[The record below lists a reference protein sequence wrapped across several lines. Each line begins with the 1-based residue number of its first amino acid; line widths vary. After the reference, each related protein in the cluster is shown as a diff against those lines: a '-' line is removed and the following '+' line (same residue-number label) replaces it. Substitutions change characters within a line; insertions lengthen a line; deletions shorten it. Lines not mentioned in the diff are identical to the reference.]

1 MNESALV
8 PVPDL
13 QQLSLVIS
21 PRAARAQMLEM
32 AAMLSL
38 RGTLRVFDGGNM
50 LDVYRMAK
58 SIRRR
63 TPRVEEALE
72 RIHLS
77 RAFSCYQVVALLS
90 EASAGTAPL
99 LVCDLLGT
107 FYDENVTLKEAHR
120 LLEICLRH
128 LHRLSREAIVVV
140 SARPPRLNPE
150 RAALLE
156 RLMEEIQ
163 NVREIVELEE
173 EQAPALPTGIVQ
185 PPLPF

>member
-1 MNESALV
+1 MNQYSLV
-8 PVPDL
+8 PIPEL
-13 QQLSLVIS
+13 KRLSLVIS
-21 PRAARAQMLEM
+21 PRAARTQMLEM

-38 RGTLRVFDGGNM
+38 RGTLRVFDGGNS
-50 LDVYRMAK
+50 LDVYRIAR

-77 RAFSCYQVVALLS
+77 RAFSCYQMVALIS
-90 EASAGTAPL
+90 DAPIGTAPL

-128 LHRLSREAIVVV
+128 LRRLSLEAVVV
-140 SARPPRLNPE
+140 ISARPPRLNPDRLE
-150 RAALLE
+150 LLD
-156 RLMEEIQ
+156 RLIEEIKD
-163 NVREIVELEE
+163 VHEIIEMEE
-173 EQAPALPTGIVQ
+173 EQRPALTTGIVQ

>member
-1 MNESALV
+1 MSEYSLT
-8 PVPDL
+8 PIPEL
-13 QQLSLVIS
+13 KRLSLVIS

-38 RGTLRVFDGGNM
+38 RGTLRVFDGGNS
-50 LDVYRMAK
+50 LDVYRIAR

-77 RAFSCYQVVALLS
+77 RAFSCYQVVTLLTD
-90 EASAGTAPL
+90 APVNTAPL

-120 LLEICLRH
+120 LLDICLKH
-128 LHRLSREAIVVV
+128 LRRLSLESIVVV

-150 RAALLE
+150 RLELLD
-156 RLMEEIQ
+156 RLSEAIGDVHEII
-163 NVREIVELEE
+163 EMEE
-173 EQAPALPTGIVQ
+173 EQRPALPTGIIQ